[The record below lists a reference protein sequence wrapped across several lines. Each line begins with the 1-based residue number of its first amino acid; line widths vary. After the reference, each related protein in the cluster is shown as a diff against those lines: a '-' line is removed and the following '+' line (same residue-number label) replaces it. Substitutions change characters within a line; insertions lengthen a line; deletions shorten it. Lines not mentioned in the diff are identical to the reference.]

1 MLKDCKHVFKLD
13 PAKEI
18 SDEDLTRICESD
30 TDAVIIG
37 GTDGITEDNVLN
49 LMARVRRFSV
59 PVALEVTSTEAVVPG
74 FDHYFIPAVFNT
86 GDMKWQHGLMLE
98 ALAEYGHLL
107 DYDEVSLLPYLIMNP
122 ECKAFRKAEGKR
134 VTSEMLPHYI
144 NMMDKLYQTEYIY
157 IEYSGT
163 YGDAEIMKT
172 VRENAGQSHIIY
184 GGGISS
190 REEAEEMAEYA
201 DTIVVGNI
209 IYDSTKKA
217 LRTIIK

>member
-18 SDEDLTRICESD
+18 SDADLTAVCESK
-30 TDAVIIG
+30 TDAIIIG
-37 GTDGITEDNVLN
+37 GTDNITEDNVLN

-59 PVALEVTSTEAVVPG
+59 PVALEITSTEAVVPG

-86 GDMKWQHGLMLE
+86 ANIKWQHGLMLE

-107 DYDEVSLLPYLIMNP
+107 DYDTVSLLPYIIMNP
-122 ECKAFRKAEGKR
+122 ECKAFRKAEGK
-134 VTSEMLPHYI
+134 VVEPEMVPHYI
-144 NMMDKLYQTEYIY
+144 DMMDKLYQTPYIY

-163 YGDAEIMKT
+163 YGDPEVMRTI
-172 VRENAGQSHIIY
+172 REHTSHSHVIY
-184 GGGISS
+184 GGGITSK
-190 REEAEEMAEYA
+190 EEAREMAQYA

-209 IYDSTKKA
+209 IYDSSKKA